1 MKSYKLIIFFFLIFI
16 FFLPTQ
22 SSQKTTLNQLF
33 NELIKIDNYKE
44 AKIIEKKIWAI
55 WHVHPKNIK
64 LTEKLKLGT
73 ELMYEGS
80 FIYALKIFD
89 NIIYTDPQWSEGWN
103 KRATLLFLMND
114 LTRSLEDI
122 EKVLILEPRH
132 FGALSGKARIFIKL
146 QEYEKAIK
154 CLKKTLKF
162 YPSFKNGELIIQ
174 IEKIIK
180 EESI

>member
-44 AKIIEKKIWAI
+44 AQIIEKKIWAI

>member
-1 MKSYKLIIFFFLIFI
+1 MKDYKLIIFFFLIFS
-16 FFLPTQ
+16 FFLPAQ
-22 SSQKTTLNQLF
+22 SSQKTILNKLF
-33 NELIKIDNYKE
+33 NELIKVDNYKE
-44 AKIIEKKIWAI
+44 AEIIEKKIWAI